1 MKSKQSPKRNSI
13 HQITSLL
20 FLSGALCLNAVAG
33 NETWTGAA
41 GDNNWNTGGNW
52 TGPDTP
58 PIAGDIISFGVQGA
72 GGLTLNNNMA
82 VDTTFQGLYFNATA
96 PSFILTG
103 NEITQTGATI
113 DNSLNLETINLPI
126 TSTAA
131 HSYGVAA
138 GNTMLV
144 GGVISGSGGGITKIM
159 GGTLTLTN
167 NNAYTG
173 GTTINAGTLILDYT
187 GGAASNIVPSGSAL
201 TLGGGAIQIKGNS
214 VTSISQTVN
223 GATVNP
229 GLNSS
234 AFALA

>member
-1 MKSKQSPKRNSI
+1 MKPKQSPNRNSI

-103 NEITQTGATI
+103 NEITTTGATI
-113 DNSLNLETINLPI
+113 DNSLNFETINQPI
-126 TSTAA
+126 TSTAT
-131 HSYGVAA
+131 HTFSAA
-138 GNTMLV
+138 SGGTMLF
-144 GGVISGSGGGITKIM
+144 GGVLSGTGGGINKTL
-159 GGTLTLTN
+159 GGTVILTN
-167 NNAYTG
+167 NNT
-173 GTTINAGTLILDYT
+173 
-187 GGAASNIVPSGSAL
+187 
-201 TLGGGAIQIKGNS
+201 
-214 VTSISQTVN
+214 
-223 GATVNP
+223 
-229 GLNSS
+229 
-234 AFALA
+234 